1 MRCRLYLA
9 TNTPSVM
16 FIPHIILIITPC
28 ISCIDR
34 RLLRPSGRINDA
46 ERRGREGEGKR
57 GRGREG
63 GGRGR
68 PPVSSPQSYS
78 LHESTVS
85 TVSTAT
91 LQTPLYT
98 HLTHIINLLA
108 HLGYRPSIL
117 RRKPLSSYAAAGR
130 REGGERGEREGE
142 SVSHYTASHI
152 HTAPHTGRL
161 SPPRV
166 LTIHNFPPC
175 RCMIRP
181 HRL

>member
-46 ERRGREGEGKR
+46 ERRGRQGEGKR

-98 HLTHIINLLA
+98 HLTHIINQPISAPRL
-108 HLGYRPSIL
+108 PSFDPPKKATFII
-117 RRKPLSSYAAAGR
+117 RRR
-130 REGGERGEREGE
+130 REKRGGGEGGEGGR
-142 SVSHYTASHI
+142 VSITLHSITHPHSTTHRAS
-152 HTAPHTGRL
+152 
-161 SPPRV
+161 
-166 LTIHNFPPC
+166 FPPPC
-175 RCMIRP
+175 P
-181 HRL
+181 HHS